1 MLTQLKIIGVQEIHA
16 FAGRREVGCN
26 VVEDHITRIE
36 LQRVETGITRVLRV
50 VRVTLIGKNGET
62 DTLRGEDF
70 RLCLDPTGRKIK
82 SAIFTVE
89 KKGSKVTFQNGLGF
103 GHGVGLCQCGTQGMA
118 RKGKNYKT
126 ILSYYFPESK
136 LVTIYPKEM
145 PTKP

>member
-1 MLTQLKIIGVQEIHA
+1 MTMQQISGKLM
-16 FAGRREVGCN
+16 
-26 VVEDHITRIE
+26 
-36 LQRVETGITRVLRV
+36 QRYSSLEKLEAISNFKVTKLGYKSRV
-50 VRVTLIGKNGET
+50 VQVKLIGKNEET
-62 DTLRGEDF
+62 DTIRGEDF

-89 KKGSKVTFQNGLGF
+89 KKGTRVTFQNGLGF